1 MYYNSIMSSFKPM
14 KTDKLLEKKIK
25 WKGGLSRQLA
35 LKPPK
40 FMNRGY
46 LTEEQLNSFI
56 DDATDYPELFRPY
69 LDDTLLD
76 WTDKTKAKWTQ
87 SQLLK
92 TITNIAN
99 EFMEDE
105 DTIEERDAYEG
116 KGGRSRETSSKRFP
130 VSADSFRKIG
140 GKKSVKIIG
149 AKQLATRATKKEVI
163 AEEGATYDRYEG
175 EHFSTTQSY
184 RNIGGRMVLQHYQGE
199 RPATH
204 MNIGYDTNLV
214 VKLGDQREMT
224 QQIHLEGAT
233 DAPYPIFDNR
243 WAEEAEEL
251 EEGYVVN
258 APKKQGDPLWFQT
271 HSGKEWNTP
280 EGIGYGYWSRNLGI
294 REPEEVAPIRD
305 KYTGG
310 EFRDYPR
317 EGKAKYTAH
326 NFNKVINKTTGAL
339 QGGDAEYWEHYLERG
354 APINYA
360 LGKDSI
366 PIKYAKGTY
375 VENVM
380 KGDLYDTNDDSY
392 YTPTTGN
399 HMWGGQNPKRQG
411 KVHMKQE
418 VFEGLNYKTYRVPVK
433 GETREI
439 YEGGEGIFKYRG
451 FSGKEVVI
459 RGIEDLKKLNLTQLK
474 HIAKIQGIPVE
485 DLEMDVGGVGGGGNK
500 RLFTTS
506 ASGRSGGQPHLF
518 ARSMKVWEENTKTGE
533 WEMKKKIIKSGQL
546 DKFTKEGGQRRQYR
560 KTALDKEE
568 IIDMIMKGGTK
579 PLKKYVVPKGWVEGA
594 VEQNLEDEGAEYGGA
609 LGEAV
614 IENEMEGEVG
624 KEERDLILAE
634 HATETDAPIDPN
646 APPPEKEEEG
656 LVDIQGEDSDDE
668 FDPIDDSEVINDVIL
683 DNHDP
688 NKIIAHET
696 DIDHLIGA
704 TGIIRD
710 AIENRVAEDIEQQTY
725 KKRKPRVA
733 VEQKTPRATDRT
745 LMGFEDRPNYP
756 KPDKVEDTRT
766 NYRIKKPL
774 MVGKKSSVN
783 PSIWSQEMND
793 GQIILQDS
801 YSGFHIPESISG
813 QQIKQYQD
821 KSYIGGANIKRDTKI
836 KKPIDTGSISTAP
849 LPRFD
854 WKLEQ
859 PKQAPFKGTKY
870 NMSVEG
876 IQKTKEYSDYMSSN
890 RETPFKGTRWNAK
903 PTHHYSQ
910 GRTRTTE
917 YSDYMS
923 AKTLLKRPEHIFY
936 DEHTIG
942 SMIEKEG
949 RYKWAKRGADSFSKI
964 DTGANPAS
972 TSLMELVEDLSQIG
986 DPFSMTE
993 PDMEDID

>member
-1 MYYNSIMSSFKPM
+1 M

-163 AEEGATYDRYEG
+163 AEEGATYDYFNNAVAT
-175 EHFSTTQSY
+175 HFSTTQSY
-184 RNIGGRMVLQHYQGE
+184 RNRGGGMVLQHHNRE
-199 RPATH
+199 LPITH
-204 MNIGYDTNLV
+204 MNIGYDTNVV
-214 VKLGDQREMT
+214 VKLGDLRDMT
-224 QQIHLEGAT
+224 QQPHIEEAT

-251 EEGYVVN
+251 EEG
-258 APKKQGDPLWFQT
+258 GDQLWFKT

-433 GETREI
+433 GETRER

-624 KEERDLILAE
+624 KEERDLVLAE

-646 APPPEKEEEG
+646 APMVIPDEE
-656 LVDIQGEDSDDE
+656 LVDIQGDDSDDE

-696 DIDHLIGA
+696 EIDHLIGA

-710 AIENRVAEDIEQQTY
+710 AIENRVAEDIDTRTY

-733 VEQKTPRATDRT
+733 VEQKTPRA
-745 LMGFEDRPNYP
+745 LESSLANIIFEDRTNYP

-870 NMSVEG
+870 NRTAEG
-876 IQKTKEYSDYMSSN
+876 VK
-890 RETPFKGTRWNAK
+890 
-903 PTHHYSQ
+903 
-910 GRTRTTE
+910 RTTDFRE
-917 YSDYMS
+917 YTN
-923 AKTLLKRPEHIFY
+923 AKTLLKRPEHIYY